1 MFGRKN
7 YIELKIIY
15 EIKYL
20 VWVMDFFFYIRIL
33 LYLTWPYLEKFSG
46 SIELTLRVRVIL
58 SPLDR

>member
-20 VWVMDFFFYIRIL
+20 VWATDYFFFL
-33 LYLTWPYLEKFSG
+33 LKNF
-46 SIELTLRVRVIL
+46 VI
-58 SPLDR
+58 

>member
-33 LYLTWPYLEKFSG
+33 LNLAWPYLEKFSG

>member
-1 MFGRKN
+1 MYGRKN